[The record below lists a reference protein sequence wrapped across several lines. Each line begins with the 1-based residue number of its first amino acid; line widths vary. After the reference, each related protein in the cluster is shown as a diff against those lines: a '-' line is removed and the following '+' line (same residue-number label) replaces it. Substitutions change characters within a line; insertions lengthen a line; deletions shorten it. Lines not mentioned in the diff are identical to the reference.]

1 MGASRERKKRQEYYA
16 NGGVDK
22 KAVREAEEKARQRSF
37 NIKLGVGIAVFVLL
51 AVFLLVYNSG
61 ILQRNKTAVTVGDK
75 VFTAADYSYYYH
87 NIYSSYY
94 DQYGDMAAYFTSGIP
109 DSAVSQMEFVT
120 AALEAAEKENFT
132 YTDEMEESIQ
142 ASIDAAKTAASNNA
156 MSYSSYISRV
166 YGKLVTTSVFERN
179 LRETTLANAYAE
191 AYQDTLVYTDAQI
204 EEAYEAAPQ
213 NYDYVN
219 GYLVNVDGSPETE
232 TDDDGNTVEA
242 TDEEKEAAMD
252 AAKATAEEIL
262 AAYEEGGDLE
272 ALAEEHGATYQVLD
286 QASYSAAIDY
296 SEWLFDSARKSGD
309 AAVVEGSSG
318 WYVAVFTDRGRDES
332 LSVNVRH
339 ILLNSDSI
347 SASGE
352 TDEETDSILE
362 QAAELLM
369 AGWDGTE
376 DGFASLAT
384 VNSQDAGSASNGGL
398 YEDVLPGDMVE
409 EFNDWCFDPSREP
422 GDTGIIHTDHGC
434 HIMYY
439 VGQGDKVA
447 WKEAVRSDLFNADY
461 TAWQEELTADYTA
474 ERNETV
480 MGYVA

>member
-22 KAVREAEEKARQRSF
+22 KAVREAEEKAKQRSF
-37 NIKLGVGIAVFVLL
+37 NIKLGAGIAVFVLL

-61 ILQRNKTAVTVGDK
+61 ILQRDKTAVTVGDK

-87 NIYSSYY
+87 NIYNSYY
-94 DQYGDMAAYFTSGIP
+94 QQYGDMASYFASSIP

-132 YTDEMEESIQ
+132 YTDEMEETIQ
-142 ASIDAAKTAASNNA
+142 ESIDAAKTAASNNA
-156 MSYSSYISRV
+156 MSYGSYISRA
-166 YGKLVTTSVFERN
+166 YGKLVTTEVFERN

-219 GYLVNVDGSPETE
+219 GYLVSVDGSPETE
-232 TDDDGNTVEA
+232 TDDDGNTIEA
-242 TDEEKEAAMD
+242 TDEEKEAAME

-272 ALAEEHGATYQVLD
+272 ALAEEYGATYQELD
-286 QASYSAAIDY
+286 QASYSAAVDY
-296 SEWLFDSARKSGD
+296 SEWLFDSARESGD
-309 AAVVEGSSG
+309 AAVVEGSSS
-318 WYVAVFTDRGRDES
+318 WYVTVFTDRGRDES

-339 ILLNSDSI
+339 ILINSESV
-347 SASGE
+347 SATGE
-352 TDEETDSILE
+352 TEEETDAILE
-362 QAAELLM
+362 QTAELLM

-376 DGFASLAT
+376 DGFAALAT
-384 VNSQDAGSASNGGL
+384 ANSKDAGSASNGGL

-422 GDTGIIHTDHGC
+422 GDTGIIHTDYGC

-447 WKEAVRSDLFNADY
+447 WKEAVRDDLFNQDY

-474 ERNETV
+474 EKNETA